1 MIANRIGCLLM
12 VAAVSSLLT
21 GCASPKHDMSDMKP
35 PERAAELDK
44 LDAFAGNWEFNIQ
57 MTMEGQNE
65 PFACTGTSY
74 ATWECDRR
82 LLVER
87 VEGDMGEMGKFHGLG
102 IYTWDPQ
109 DKVFRTFWFS
119 NMGEMEHGTMRYD
132 EATHTWTMKGEGQNL
147 VTGERTRGKG
157 TCKASDANT
166 MEWTGAQYDSWGWTK
181 KMEMK
186 GTSKRK

>member
-44 LDAFAGNWEFNIQ
+44 LDAFAGNWEY
-57 MTMEGQNE
+57 TMEMKMEGME
-65 PFACTGTSY
+65 KPETYSGTSY

-87 VEGDMGEMGKFHGLG
+87 VEGDMGEMGKFHGLA

-109 DKVFRTFWFS
+109 DKVFRTFWFD
-119 NMGEMEHGTMRYD
+119 NMGSMHHGTMKYD
-132 EATHTWTMKGEGQNL
+132 EATKTWNTKGEGENL
-147 VTGERTRGKG
+147 NTGERTRGKG
-157 TCKASDANT
+157 WMKCVDDNT
-166 MEWTGAQYDSWGWTK
+166 VKWGGTEYDSWGWK
-181 KMEMK
+181 KKSEMT